1 MNTSF
6 ADLKRS
12 RTSNLESLLKETQK
26 INQPNADQSGPDERF
41 WKPTVDKAGNG
52 YAVIRFL
59 PAPQNEE
66 LPWVRYWHHGFQGP
80 AGQWYIENSLTT
92 LGKKDPVTEYNNTL
106 WNRGDQA
113 GKDQARKQKRTL
125 TYIAN
130 IYVVSDPGAPQN
142 EGKVFLFKFGKK
154 IFDKLNEAMDPQF
167 EDETPVNPFD
177 MWEGANFKMKIRNLE
192 GYRNYDKS
200 EFDTKAALLQDD
212 DTLESLWKTQFS
224 LAEFVDTKNYKTYQ
238 ELEARLNSV
247 LGLDGASPKPQTTA
261 ADADDQIAL
270 NRPQKAATAPKQQVA
285 DEPTMK
291 VDDDDDLSF
300 FEKLAEED

>member
-59 PAPQNEE
+59 PAAQNEE

-92 LGKKDPVTEYNNTL
+92 LGKKDPVTEYNNML

-200 EFDTKAALLQDD
+200 EFDTKAALLKDD
-212 DTLESLWKTQFS
+212 DALEALWKTQFS
-224 LAEFVDTKNYKTYQ
+224 LTEFVDPKNYKTYQ
-238 ELEARLNSV
+238 ELETRLNAV
-247 LGLDGASPKPQTTA
+247 LGLDGASPKPQTNA
-261 ADADDQIAL
+261 ADEDDQIAL
-270 NRPQKAATAPKQQVA
+270 NRPQKAATAPKQQIA

-291 VDDDDDLSF
+291 VDEDDDLSF
-300 FEKLAEED
+300 FEKLAEDD

>member
-26 INQPNADQSGPDERF
+26 INQPNSDQSGPDERF

-130 IYVVSDPGAPQN
+130 IYVVSDPGASQN

-167 EDETPVNPFD
+167 EDETPINPFD

-212 DTLESLWKTQFS
+212 DTLEGLWKTQFS